1 MWKGRMKKKIECM
14 YERGDLVELARFGM
28 APEDDKHKV
37 YGTVLEIYEPVDFF
51 VPRYRVRVHYNPS
64 KQPIDP
70 FTHVDGERR
79 VTVMEY
85 DIAGKVEESQE
96 S

>member
-1 MWKGRMKKKIECM
+1 M
-14 YERGDLVELARFGM
+14 YERGDLVELARFGQT
-28 APEDDKHKV
+28 PEKDEHRV
-37 YGTVLEIYEPVDFF
+37 YGTVLEVMDPASFP
-51 VPRYRVRVHYNPS
+51 VPRYRVRVHYNPT

-85 DIAGKVEESQE
+85 DIAGKIEESQE